1 MYKFNRRKGNLL
13 TCIAEL
19 LIGIL
24 LFINPVGFTSGI
36 IIMLG
41 VILAVSGI
49 VNLFDCFRAA
59 PEDAAEQGGLAKGLG
74 LLLAG
79 TFCMFRSNWFIVTF
93 PLLTVIYGVLTLL
106 GGINKVQWAIDM
118 LRAKQKYW
126 FVAIISAV
134 LTLVFSA
141 LILANP
147 FASTAV
153 LWTFIAATLIVE
165 AVIDIVAFILGRKSF
180 DQAD

>member
-1 MYKFNRRKGNLL
+1 
-13 TCIAEL
+13 
-19 LIGIL
+19 
-24 LFINPVGFTSGI
+24 
-36 IIMLG
+36 
-41 VILAVSGI
+41 
-49 VNLFDCFRAA
+49 
-59 PEDAAEQGGLAKGLG
+59 
-74 LLLAG
+74 
-79 TFCMFRSNWFIVTF
+79 MFRSNWFIVTF

>member
-1 MYKFNRRKGNLL
+1 
-13 TCIAEL
+13 
-19 LIGIL
+19 
-24 LFINPVGFTSGI
+24 
-36 IIMLG
+36 
-41 VILAVSGI
+41 
-49 VNLFDCFRAA
+49 
-59 PEDAAEQGGLAKGLG
+59 
-74 LLLAG
+74 
-79 TFCMFRSNWFIVTF
+79 MFRSNWFIVTF

-153 LWTFIAATLIVE
+153 LWTFFAVTLIVE

>member
-49 VNLFDCFRAA
+49 VNLFGYFRAA

-153 LWTFIAATLIVE
+153 LWTIIAVTLIVE

>member
-1 MYKFNRRKGNLL
+1 MGQKIGRRPQTQLCGDALV
-13 TCIAEL
+13 CR
-19 LIGIL
+19 
-24 LFINPVGFTSGI
+24 FIQPNAQDSSI
-36 IIMLG
+36 RSD
-41 VILAVSGI
+41 AS
-49 VNLFDCFRAA
+49 AA

-93 PLLTVIYGVLTLL
+93 PLLTVIYGILTLL

-153 LWTFIAATLIVE
+153 LWTFIAVTLIVE

>member
-1 MYKFNRRKGNLL
+1 
-13 TCIAEL
+13 
-19 LIGIL
+19 
-24 LFINPVGFTSGI
+24 
-36 IIMLG
+36 
-41 VILAVSGI
+41 
-49 VNLFDCFRAA
+49 
-59 PEDAAEQGGLAKGLG
+59 
-74 LLLAG
+74 
-79 TFCMFRSNWFIVTF
+79 MFRSNWFIVTF

-106 GGINKVQWAIDM
+106 GGINKIQWAIDM

-153 LWTFIAATLIVE
+153 LWTFIAVTLIVE

>member
-1 MYKFNRRKGNLL
+1 
-13 TCIAEL
+13 
-19 LIGIL
+19 
-24 LFINPVGFTSGI
+24 
-36 IIMLG
+36 
-41 VILAVSGI
+41 
-49 VNLFDCFRAA
+49 
-59 PEDAAEQGGLAKGLG
+59 
-74 LLLAG
+74 
-79 TFCMFRSNWFIVTF
+79 MFRSNWFIVTF

-153 LWTFIAATLIVE
+153 LWTFVAVTLIVE

>member
-1 MYKFNRRKGNLL
+1 
-13 TCIAEL
+13 
-19 LIGIL
+19 
-24 LFINPVGFTSGI
+24 
-36 IIMLG
+36 
-41 VILAVSGI
+41 
-49 VNLFDCFRAA
+49 
-59 PEDAAEQGGLAKGLG
+59 
-74 LLLAG
+74 
-79 TFCMFRSNWFIVTF
+79 MFRSNWFIVTF

-153 LWTFIAATLIVE
+153 LWTFIAVTLIVE

>member
-1 MYKFNRRKGNLL
+1 
-13 TCIAEL
+13 
-19 LIGIL
+19 
-24 LFINPVGFTSGI
+24 
-36 IIMLG
+36 
-41 VILAVSGI
+41 
-49 VNLFDCFRAA
+49 
-59 PEDAAEQGGLAKGLG
+59 
-74 LLLAG
+74 
-79 TFCMFRSNWFIVTF
+79 MFRSNWFIVTF

-106 GGINKVQWAIDM
+106 GGINKVPWAIDM

-126 FVAIISAV
+126 FVAIISAG

-153 LWTFIAATLIVE
+153 LWTFIAVTLIVE

>member
-1 MYKFNRRKGNLL
+1 M
-13 TCIAEL
+13 
-19 LIGIL
+19 
-24 LFINPVGFTSGI
+24 
-36 IIMLG
+36 
-41 VILAVSGI
+41 
-49 VNLFDCFRAA
+49 
-59 PEDAAEQGGLAKGLG
+59 
-74 LLLAG
+74 
-79 TFCMFRSNWFIVTF
+79 
-93 PLLTVIYGVLTLL
+93 TLL

-134 LTLVFSA
+134 LTLLFSA

-153 LWTFIAATLIVE
+153 LWTFIAVTLIVE

>member
-1 MYKFNRRKGNLL
+1 MNDFLRLQTIDCIGKSLLRLQIPKFN
-13 TCIAEL
+13 IVQQ
-19 LIGIL
+19 LIL
-24 LFINPVGFTSGI
+24 VLFFVFYVLIRLI
-36 IIMLG
+36 Q
-41 VILAVSGI
+41 
-49 VNLFDCFRAA
+49 D
-59 PEDAAEQGGLAKGLG
+59 EQG
-74 LLLAG
+74 
-79 TFCMFRSNWFIVTF
+79 TF

-153 LWTFIAATLIVE
+153 LWTFIAVTLIVE
-165 AVIDIVAFILGRKSF
+165 AVIDIAAFILGRKSF